1 MGCTA
6 FTRSTP
12 PLVSSWWP
20 SPAENPELLAANWER
35 ALQDIADGKRHV
47 NARGR
52 CYPHS
57 HYFMTLLHFAATSRN
72 GGTVAHM
79 RRLLELGANPSAK
92 DQIGEVPM
100 HCCVRAPTNE
110 EDAALAKC
118 KLLPVADIA
127 ANTVFDWTPFRL
139 ALFTNETVL
148 RWMLEQPGCPVE
160 DMLYAQTVALGP
172 VVGENIWRLVEE
184 AAAQRRRWT
193 PNRAAWAATVAAA
206 AVLQP

>member
-1 MGCTA
+1 
-6 FTRSTP
+6 
-12 PLVSSWWP
+12 
-20 SPAENPELLAANWER
+20 
-35 ALQDIADGKRHV
+35 
-47 NARGR
+47 
-52 CYPHS
+52 
-57 HYFMTLLHFAATSRN
+57 MTLLHFAATSRN